1 MNLSLG
7 LKIILQMISNV
18 QFTGEA
24 GVNVW
29 PVYSQSLSK
38 VRVKSGCI
46 SPTLLGFDLGPFIS
60 VSI

>member
-24 GVNVW
+24 GVNMW
-29 PVYSQSLSK
+29 PVYSQSLSE
-38 VRVKSGCI
+38 VHVKSGCS
-46 SPTLLGFDLGPFIS
+46 SPTLLGLI
-60 VSI
+60 